1 VADSDHATILPAT
14 ICSKDMDGQAR
25 WLHPII
31 SPALSVNYA
40 VIEPAAK
47 TLSPAATVFL
57 QRLEA
62 DYLDSDRAWHRVL
75 KDVGA
80 AES

>member
-1 VADSDHATILPAT
+1 
-14 ICSKDMDGQAR
+14 MDGQAR

-62 DYLDSDRAWHRVL
+62 DYLDSGRAWHRVL